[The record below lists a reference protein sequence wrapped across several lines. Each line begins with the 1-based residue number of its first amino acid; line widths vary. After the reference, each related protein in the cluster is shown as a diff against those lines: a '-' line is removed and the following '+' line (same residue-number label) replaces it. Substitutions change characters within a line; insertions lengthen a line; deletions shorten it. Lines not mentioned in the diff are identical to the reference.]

1 MKEKRLNS
9 FKILGACYQTDFQ
22 KYFSTFTNFYYL
34 LSPGSQKHETKHL
47 YYVEVSP
54 IEILTE
60 L

>member
-1 MKEKRLNS
+1 MDKQTRLYIKWLNCV
-9 FKILGACYQTDFQ
+9 LLA
-22 KYFSTFTNFYYL
+22 FYYL